1 MNEPYEYDIS
11 TRPVYEAQPVTPP
24 SGTPILV
31 FGILSLAFA
40 QTFYLAFLGIIF
52 GAVSKSKLRSYL
64 ASGGSLTGTA
74 KVGRILGKIGFI
86 LGIVLTCL
94 FVVWLVVMIV
104 VVFNSGSFPYDGW
117 YQWRIDL

>member
-1 MNEPYEYDIS
+1 M
-11 TRPVYEAQPVTPP
+11 TPP

-64 ASGGSLTGTA
+64 ASGGSLAGTA

-94 FVVWLVVMIV
+94 FVAWLVVMIV